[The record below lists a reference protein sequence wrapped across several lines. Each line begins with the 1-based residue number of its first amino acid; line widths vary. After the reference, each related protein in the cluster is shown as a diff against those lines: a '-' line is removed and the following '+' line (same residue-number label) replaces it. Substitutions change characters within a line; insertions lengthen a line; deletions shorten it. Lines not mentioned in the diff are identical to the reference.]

1 MFLELMDCGSLTEYV
16 GNAKAS
22 ANLTEEVCAYILLQ
36 TLRGLS
42 TLHKRN
48 IMHRDI
54 KSDNILVNSRGDIKL
69 CDFGYSAQLT
79 KEKQARKT
87 KVGTIYWMAPELIK
101 GKTSYDSK
109 VDIWSFG
116 IFAIEL
122 ADGEPPH
129 HGKSQSKI
137 LLKIVQKDPPQLK
150 NPKWSPAFRDFVS
163 KILIKDPEQR
173 WSAEQAL

>member
-1 MFLELMDCGSLTEYV
+1 MDNGSLTDYVKYGNEY
-16 GNAKAS
+16 
-22 ANLTEEVCAYILLQ
+22 LTEEVCAYILLQ
-36 TLRGLS
+36 TLIGLAK
-42 TLHKRN
+42 LHSLN

-54 KSDNILVNSRGDIKL
+54 KSDNILVNSKGSIKL

-79 KEKQARKT
+79 QEKNKRDT

-101 GKTSYDSK
+101 GKTQYDHK

-129 HGKSQSKI
+129 AGKT
-137 LLKIVQKDPPQLK
+137 
-150 NPKWSPAFRDFVS
+150 
-163 KILIKDPEQR
+163 
-173 WSAEQAL
+173 